1 MKTLRWLAPAAASLL
16 VASCASHASTPQQA
30 PTVRPS
36 AAAAAN
42 ALPAW
47 IHALGGAS
55 VQLDNATWTI
65 RMSRPAAMH
74 ASAGAKG
81 VPAGWRTAKADLT
94 LTNTTDQIQDIPA
107 VSVKARFGAYGRAA
121 AQFTDPQA
129 QVDGLPSGDD
139 APKVAP
145 GGSFTTS
152 LGLAIPAD
160 TPAQDATLT
169 VTVEA
174 TLLGQASSLSPVFFE
189 GALPGATAAVVPAVQ
204 VQPAKTK
211 TLAFG
216 EWHDDGANRLRL
228 SPITVDK
235 STVNGQRACSLD
247 LTVIND
253 ATDDTL
259 TQSLNTILHVYYGTS
274 LAEGPTVSNDYQGYD
289 DAPIAP
295 QRAATETVHFTLPA
309 SAVPGPVT
317 IETGYA
323 PVWDHRVT
331 YEGRVG

>member
-1 MKTLRWLAPAAASLL
+1 M
-16 VASCASHASTPQQA
+16 ASCASHASTPQQA

-36 AAAAAN
+36 TAASAN
-42 ALPAW
+42 ALPDW

-55 VQLDNATWTI
+55 VRLDEATWTI
-65 RMSRPAAMH
+65 RMSRPAAVR
-74 ASAGAKG
+74 ASADAKG

-94 LTNTTDQIQDIPA
+94 LTNTTDQIQDLPT

-129 QVDGLPSGDD
+129 QVDGLPSGGDD

-145 GGSFTTS
+145 GSSFTTS

-174 TLLGQASSLSPVFFE
+174 TLLGQASSLPPVFFE
-189 GALPGATAAVVPAVQ
+189 GALPGATAAVAPGLQA
-204 VQPAKTK
+204 QPAKTK

-216 EWHDDGANRLRL
+216 EWHDDGATRLRL

-235 STVNGQRACSLD
+235 STVNGQRTCSLD

-259 TQSLNTILHVYYGTS
+259 AQSLNTILHVYYGTS
-274 LAEGPTVSNDYQGYD
+274 LTEGPTVSNGPQGYD

-309 SAVPGPVT
+309 SAVPGPFT
-317 IETGYA
+317 IEAGDA
-323 PVWDHRVT
+323 PVWNQRVT